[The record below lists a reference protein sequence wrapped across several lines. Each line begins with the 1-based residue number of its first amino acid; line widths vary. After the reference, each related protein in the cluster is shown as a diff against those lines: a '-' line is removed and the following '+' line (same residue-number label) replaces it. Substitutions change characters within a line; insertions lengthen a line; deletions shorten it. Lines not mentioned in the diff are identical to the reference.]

1 MPPAGSPRR
10 WTGRRPRSPTSTCS
24 SRCTGRHVESG
35 WAWTP
40 PRCWAA
46 PERRSA
52 PRCSS
57 TPRGRSAGRRSRCS
71 WNPADPPTGLASP
84 YRTEQAGHVDDG
96 PMGGSTMGGLTELRD
111 FLSGRGLEVV
121 LIILGSILL
130 ARFVGWIGTRITD
143 RIDAR
148 ATGGDALV
156 RSEAAKHRH
165 SLTQV
170 LTWAA
175 IVMIYSIA
183 VFFVL
188 DRLGVPVTGLVAPA
202 TVLGVGLGFGAQR
215 IVGDVLA
222 GFFIITERQYGFG
235 DVVSIQVVGGGDP
248 ATGTVED
255 VTLRVTRVRSA
266 NGEVVT
272 VPNGQIVKVV
282 NLSRDWARAVIDVP
296 VPSDADVNRVNEIL
310 REVGREAFRDPAMRP
325 LLLDP
330 PTVMGVESLDLEQV
344 NVRMVARTLPG
355 KQFEVGRDLRARVV
369 LAFRNQGLSV
379 PPPPPVEQQTT
390 VDQLAGDER

>member
-1 MPPAGSPRR
+1 MDA
-10 WTGRRPRSPTSTCS
+10 
-24 SRCTGRHVESG
+24 
-35 WAWTP
+35 
-40 PRCWAA
+40 
-46 PERRSA
+46 
-52 PRCSS
+52 
-57 TPRGRSAGRRSRCS
+57 
-71 WNPADPPTGLASP
+71 
-84 YRTEQAGHVDDG
+84 
-96 PMGGSTMGGLTELRD
+96 LTEVRD
-111 FLSGRGLEVV
+111 WLSGRGLEVV
-121 LIILGSILL
+121 LIILGSVLL
-130 ARFVGWIGTRITD
+130 ARFVSWIGGRITD

-148 ATGGDALV
+148 STGGDALV

-175 IVMIYSIA
+175 VVLIYSIA

-235 DVVSIQVVGGGDP
+235 DVVNISVVGAAEP

-255 VTLRVTRVRSA
+255 VTLRVTRVRSP

-282 NLSRDWARAVIDVP
+282 NLSRDWARAVVDVP
-296 VPSDADVNRVNEIL
+296 VPTSVDVNRVNEIL
-310 REVGREAFRDPAMRP
+310 RDVGREAFRDPALRP

-344 NVRMVARTLPG
+344 NVRVVARTLPG

-369 LAFRNQGLSV
+369 LAFRNQGMNV
-379 PPPPPVEQQTT
+379 PPPTAAAAA
-390 VDQLAGDER
+390 VDGDGHPEEGR

>member
-1 MPPAGSPRR
+1 MDAF
-10 WTGRRPRSPTSTCS
+10 
-24 SRCTGRHVESG
+24 
-35 WAWTP
+35 
-40 PRCWAA
+40 
-46 PERRSA
+46 
-52 PRCSS
+52 
-57 TPRGRSAGRRSRCS
+57 
-71 WNPADPPTGLASP
+71 
-84 YRTEQAGHVDDG
+84 
-96 PMGGSTMGGLTELRD
+96 RD
-111 FLSGRGLEVV
+111 LLDWFAGRGLEVV
-121 LIILGSILL
+121 LIILGSVLL
-130 ARFVGWIGTRITD
+130 ARFVSWAGNRITD
-143 RIDAR
+143 RIDR
-148 ATGGDALV
+148 NATGGDALV

-170 LTWAA
+170 LQWAA
-175 IVMIYSIA
+175 IVLIYSIS

-235 DVVSIQVVGGGDP
+235 DVVAISVVGAGEA

-255 VTLRVTRVRSA
+255 VTLRVTRVRSP

-282 NLSRDWARAVIDVP
+282 NLSRDWARAVVDVP
-296 VPSDADVNRVNEIL
+296 VPSTVDVNRVNEIL

-330 PTVMGVESLDLEQV
+330 PTVMGVESLGLDEV
-344 NVRMVARTLPG
+344 NVRVVARTLPG

-369 LAFRNQGLSV
+369 LAFRNQGMQV
-379 PPPPPVEQQTT
+379 PASPTT
-390 VDQLAGDER
+390 QESQDGATVVQESIR

>member
-1 MPPAGSPRR
+1 M
-10 WTGRRPRSPTSTCS
+10 
-24 SRCTGRHVESG
+24 
-35 WAWTP
+35 
-40 PRCWAA
+40 AA
-46 PERRSA
+46 FDDLLN
-52 PRCSS
+52 
-57 TPRGRSAGRRSRCS
+57 
-71 WNPADPPTGLASP
+71 WLA
-84 YRTEQAGHVDDG
+84 
-96 PMGGSTMGGLTELRD
+96 
-111 FLSGRGLEVV
+111 GRGLEIV
-121 LIILGSILL
+121 LIILGSVLL
-130 ARFVGWIGTRITD
+130 ARFVAWVGRRITD
-143 RIDAR
+143 RIDANS
-148 ATGGDALV
+148 TGGDALV

-175 IVMIYSIA
+175 IVLIYSIS

-235 DVVSIQVVGGGDP
+235 DVVAITVTGAAEP
-248 ATGTVED
+248 ANGTVED

-266 NGEVVT
+266 NGEVIT

-282 NLSRDWARAVIDVP
+282 NLSRDWARAVVDVP
-296 VPSDADVNRVNEIL
+296 VPTSVDVNRVNEIL
-310 REVGREAFRDPAMRP
+310 REVGREAFRDPALRP

-330 PTVMGVESLDLEQV
+330 PTVMGVESLGLDEV

-355 KQFEVGRDLRARVV
+355 KQFEVGRDLRARVISAFSSQGMA
-369 LAFRNQGLSV
+369 LAPPAATTTAPDGASSGGGLTGGALDGGSR
-379 PPPPPVEQQTT
+379 ES
-390 VDQLAGDER
+390 GR

>member
-1 MPPAGSPRR
+1 VGDA
-10 WTGRRPRSPTSTCS
+10 
-24 SRCTGRHVESG
+24 
-35 WAWTP
+35 
-40 PRCWAA
+40 
-46 PERRSA
+46 
-52 PRCSS
+52 
-57 TPRGRSAGRRSRCS
+57 
-71 WNPADPPTGLASP
+71 
-84 YRTEQAGHVDDG
+84 
-96 PMGGSTMGGLTELRD
+96 LREVLD
-111 FLSGRGLEVV
+111 WFAGRGLEVV
-121 LIILGSILL
+121 LIVIGSVLL
-130 ARFVGWIGTRITD
+130 ARFVGWAGGRITD
-143 RIDAR
+143 RIDER
-148 ATGGDALV
+148 STGDDALV

-170 LTWAA
+170 ITWTA
-175 IVMIYSIA
+175 VVLIYAVA

-222 GFFIITERQYGFG
+222 GFFLITERQYGFG

-310 REVGREAFRDPAMRP
+310 REVGRDAFRDPAMRP

-330 PTVMGVESLDLEQV
+330 PTVMGVESLGLDEV
-344 NVRMVARTLPG
+344 NVRVVARTLPG
-355 KQFEVGRDLRARVV
+355 KQFDVGRDLRVRIV
-369 LAFRNQGLSV
+369 LAFREQGMQVV
-379 PPPPPVEQQTT
+379 PPPA
-390 VDQLAGDER
+390 AGDARTAQLVREGEDA

>member
-1 MPPAGSPRR
+1 MDA
-10 WTGRRPRSPTSTCS
+10 
-24 SRCTGRHVESG
+24 
-35 WAWTP
+35 
-40 PRCWAA
+40 
-46 PERRSA
+46 
-52 PRCSS
+52 
-57 TPRGRSAGRRSRCS
+57 
-71 WNPADPPTGLASP
+71 LI
-84 YRTEQAGHVDDG
+84 
-96 PMGGSTMGGLTELRD
+96 ELRD
-111 FLSGRGLEVV
+111 WLSSRGLEVV
-121 LIILGSILL
+121 LIILGSVLL
-130 ARFVGWIGTRITD
+130 ARFVSWVGGKITT

-175 IVMIYSIA
+175 VVLIYSIA

-235 DVVSIQVVGGGDP
+235 DVVAISVTGAAEA

-255 VTLRVTRVRSA
+255 VTLRVTRVRSP

-282 NLSRDWARAVIDVP
+282 NLSRDWARAVVDVP
-296 VPSDADVNRVNEIL
+296 IPTSVDVNRANEIL
-310 REVGREAFRDPAMRP
+310 REVGREAFRDPALRP

-330 PTVMGVESLDLEQV
+330 PSLMGVESLDLDQV

-369 LAFRNQGLSV
+369 LAFRHQGMSV
-379 PPPPPVEQQTT
+379 PPPTT
-390 VDQLAGDER
+390 EAMALDGTAGDGHGREEGR